1 MPLALWFA
9 FVAASAFILVIPGP
23 TVLTVISYSAANG
36 RRAGLPI
43 VAGVALG
50 DATSLAVSLLGLGAL
65 LAASAFWFTVVKWV
79 GGLYLIALGIKLFRA
94 GATPSAQAF
103 AAPPR
108 SRLDLFFSTWLVAAL
123 NPKAAVFYVAFL
135 PQFVDPHGEVAR
147 QRGPPSTDPGIPRN
161 SAMNLFF
168 RPAGARTAPT
178 RPRRTASSRRPRGSG
193 AGRAARRAASWP
205 RSRTPRTA
213 AC

>member
-79 GGLYLIALGIKLFRA
+79 GGLYLIALGVKLFRA
-94 GATPSAQAF
+94 GAMPPAQAF

-108 SRLDLFFSTWLVAAL
+108 SRLNLFFSTWLVAAL

-135 PQFVDPHGEVAR
+135 PQFVDPNGEVAR
-147 QRGPPSTDPGIPRN
+147 QLWILAATFVALASLNTLLFSVFASAASSLLASPRARRRFHAGGG
-161 SAMNLFF
+161 SMLCAAGVWALFAR
-168 RPAGARTAPT
+168 RPA
-178 RPRRTASSRRPRGSG
+178 
-193 AGRAARRAASWP
+193 
-205 RSRTPRTA
+205 
-213 AC
+213 